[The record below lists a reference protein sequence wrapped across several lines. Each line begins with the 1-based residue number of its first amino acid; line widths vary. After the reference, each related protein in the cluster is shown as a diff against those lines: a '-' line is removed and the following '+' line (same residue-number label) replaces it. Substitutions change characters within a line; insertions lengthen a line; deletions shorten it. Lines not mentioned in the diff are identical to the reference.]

1 LKRAKK
7 LLPYIDIGEANKMMA
22 SAKKQK
28 KRGER
33 NPHPEREKGNQPTSS
48 AKFLA
53 PARIQSFPSSL
64 ILCMT
69 TEGKEDLLL
78 KTRSF
83 LSFQISQ
90 VISVMAVRKPL
101 GEEVVALVMA
111 CQ

>member
-1 LKRAKK
+1 
-7 LLPYIDIGEANKMMA
+7 
-22 SAKKQK
+22 
-28 KRGER
+28 
-33 NPHPEREKGNQPTSS
+33 
-48 AKFLA
+48 
-53 PARIQSFPSSL
+53 
-64 ILCMT
+64 MT

>member
-1 LKRAKK
+1 
-7 LLPYIDIGEANKMMA
+7 
-22 SAKKQK
+22 
-28 KRGER
+28 
-33 NPHPEREKGNQPTSS
+33 
-48 AKFLA
+48 
-53 PARIQSFPSSL
+53 
-64 ILCMT
+64 MT

-111 CQ
+111 CQKSSTLFLPTPRLLIRSGQESQEAAAVQILLEKRHSKRM